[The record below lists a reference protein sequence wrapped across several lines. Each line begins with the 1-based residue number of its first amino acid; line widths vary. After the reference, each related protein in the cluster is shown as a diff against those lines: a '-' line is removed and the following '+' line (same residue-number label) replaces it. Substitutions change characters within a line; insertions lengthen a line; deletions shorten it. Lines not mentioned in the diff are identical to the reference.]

1 MTLSNQVAISSR
13 KRDKIYSFSK
23 DRESFVSVTIPLIDE
38 LCSSVYSLKLILA
51 INMTDD
57 VTTPLTL
64 RQDDDDM
71 TSSIDGNNFLMGE
84 ISEERRRKLHD
95 L

>member
-1 MTLSNQVAISSR
+1 
-13 KRDKIYSFSK
+13 
-23 DRESFVSVTIPLIDE
+23 
-38 LCSSVYSLKLILA
+38 
-51 INMTDD
+51 MTDD